1 MISLVM
7 VVLVLGTVV
16 LGIILSGVGFAPYVS
31 LEALLLIVIAPVAM
45 MLIGVTPRVFF
56 GAFVSAFDPRSADA
70 EDLYIARSVVSRYGR
85 LLPIA
90 AALYATIGLIAMGM
104 GIGPSATDHIWS
116 LGPGVAT
123 LLLDLLY
130 VLILEV
136 VLIQPL
142 LARLDRYI
150 ITVA

>member
-1 MISLVM
+1 MFSLVM

-16 LGIILSGVGFAPYVS
+16 LGIILSGVGFAPYWS

-45 MLIGVTPRVFF
+45 MLIGVTPRLFF
-56 GAFVSAFDPRSADA
+56 GAFATAFNPRSADA
-70 EDLYIARSVVSRYGR
+70 EDLQVARSVVSRYGR
-85 LLPIA
+85 LLPVA
-90 AALYATIGLIAMGM
+90 AALYATIGLIAMGV
-104 GIGPSATDHIWS
+104 GIGPGATEQIWS